1 MSPRVRR
8 ERERKKE
15 EEEEEEEKCSGHG
28 AFFERIKKKK
38 RNCRYTNGYKGGRH
52 AELLKLKFLLEPR
65 AKA

>member
-38 RNCRYTNGYKGGRH
+38 EIVDTQMGTKEGGMQSC
-52 AELLKLKFLLEPR
+52 
-65 AKA
+65 

>member
-8 ERERKKE
+8 ERERKK

-38 RNCRYTNGYKGGRH
+38 EIVDTQMGTKEGGMQSC
-52 AELLKLKFLLEPR
+52 
-65 AKA
+65 